1 MKFDNWKTVV
11 IVGIAIIAITGL
23 EVVALSKGID
33 GIMLG
38 TVIAAIAALASGVG
52 VKVWDERKKK

>member
-11 IVGIAIIAITGL
+11 IVGIGILAITGL
-23 EVVALSKGID
+23 EVVELSKGID

>member
-11 IVGIAIIAITGL
+11 IVGIGIIAITGL
-23 EVVALSKGID
+23 EVVALTKGID